1 MVNVFEKT
9 VILAMIDDSWKE
21 HLREMDDLKQSVQN
35 AALEQ
40 KDPLVV
46 YKLESFNLFR
56 EMIAKTSKDI
66 ISFLMKGGLPVE
78 ENNQAPQSMPKA
90 RFTQEQVQ
98 QRPKEKLVESRSEE
112 EAREQHEQQKPKQQ
126 PIRVDQKIGRNDP
139 CYCGSGKKYKNC
151 HGASVV

>member
-1 MVNVFEKT
+1 MGHWV
-9 VILAMIDDSWKE
+9 L
-21 HLREMDDLKQSVQN
+21 HLR
-35 AALEQ
+35 
-40 KDPLVV
+40 
-46 YKLESFNLFR
+46 
-56 EMIAKTSKDI
+56 
-66 ISFLMKGGLPVE
+66 VE